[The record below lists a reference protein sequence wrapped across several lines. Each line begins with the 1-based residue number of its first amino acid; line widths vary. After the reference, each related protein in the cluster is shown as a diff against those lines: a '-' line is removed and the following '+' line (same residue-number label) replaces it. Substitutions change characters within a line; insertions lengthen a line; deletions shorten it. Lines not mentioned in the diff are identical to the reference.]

1 MQFTLYFSTAP
12 APKVVTRERVAP
24 LIPVHFSTEAD
35 ALHGAA
41 LVIRG
46 GQHPWL
52 IEGPGMHLEPQEI
65 VKRCEPILKLFKRS
79 AGERR

>member
-1 MQFTLYFSTAP
+1 MNFALYFSTAP
-12 APKVVTRERVAP
+12 APKAVTAER
-24 LIPVHFSTEAD
+24 LERLLPVPFSTEDD

-52 IEGPGMHLEPQEI
+52 ITGPGLRLDAQEI
-65 VKRCEPILKLFKRS
+65 RDRCEPILQLSKRLP
-79 AGERR
+79 GHKK